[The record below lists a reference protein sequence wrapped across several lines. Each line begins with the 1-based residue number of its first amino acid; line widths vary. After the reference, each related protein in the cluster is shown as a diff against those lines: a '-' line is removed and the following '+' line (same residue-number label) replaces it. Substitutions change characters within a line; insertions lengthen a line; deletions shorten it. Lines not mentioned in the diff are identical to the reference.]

1 MIEDNI
7 RPHFSAGRKTTM
19 KISLAITGL
28 LICGASFDAPAQAG
42 GVPYVDTITAA
53 NTEEVS
59 LFILPDA
66 AGSPLVY
73 AQAYGGAATDAR
85 LTVRV
90 VGADG
95 APIPYFPLGDLWLD
109 SDATTQHPCVPWGFV
124 GDDNSN
130 SNGEVTFANPL
141 AGGGWSEGPVW
152 LYIYG
157 VKAFDLQ
164 SVEVPPVAIRFNS
177 ADINAD
183 GIVGLTDVPLFA
195 SDFYGLYAYRSDF
208 HWDGALNLS
217 DLTRLATS
225 LGSSC
230 P

>member
-1 MIEDNI
+1 MKTLLAMI
-7 RPHFSAGRKTTM
+7 
-19 KISLAITGL
+19 GL
-28 LICGASFDAPAQAG
+28 FVLGASFDAQAG
-42 GVPYVDTITAA
+42 GLPYVDTITAP

-66 AGSPLVY
+66 TGSPLAS
-73 AQAYGGAATDAR
+73 AQTFGGASTDAR

-95 APIPYFPLGDLWLD
+95 VAIPYFPFDDLWLD
-109 SDATTQHPCVPWGFV
+109 SEATTQHSCVPRGFV

-130 SNGEVTFANPL
+130 INGEVAFANPL
-141 AGGGWSEGPVW
+141 AGGGWSEGPIW

-157 VKAFDLQ
+157 VKALDLEL
-164 SVEVPPVAIRFNS
+164 VEVPPVAIRFNS

-183 GIVGLTDVPLFA
+183 GVVDMADLPLFA
-195 SDFYGLYAYRSDF
+195 SDYYGPYAYRSDF
-208 HWDGALNLS
+208 HWDGVVNLS
-217 DLTRLATS
+217 DLAKLATS